1 MPFFR
6 PNAVTLINVFDRGL
20 IRNALFECERSP
32 GDIHWTAGAEEARS
46 VPVAIEH
53 VAATISNA
61 IKVRGQKKAERAV
74 DFFCIKSGV

>member
-32 GDIHWTAGAEEARS
+32 GDIHWTAGAEEGEERS
-46 VPVAIEH
+46 
-53 VAATISNA
+53 S
-61 IKVRGQKKAERAV
+61 RYRACGCYNKQR
-74 DFFCIKSGV
+74 D